1 MPLQILRV
9 QLKLESSFVT
19 PIKKEK
25 KKDQGI
31 RTSKYSSIRTNAP
44 QNRAMP
50 QRASKITVF
59 MFTPFKVDVLQ
70 MSTGIG

>member
-1 MPLQILRV
+1 M
-9 QLKLESSFVT
+9 VT

-31 RTSKYSSIRTNAP
+31 STSKYSSIRTKAP
-44 QNRAMP
+44 QNKTMP